1 MPRRHRKSSVAGGW
15 INDAAAYLSERVIRR
30 VGLLHSARWQAGPS
44 CSSNGV
50 KQEDG
55 IWCPVRPQG
64 CALVELRERPD
75 GVSLTCLLPCFSAS
89 LQTSNDRHTVWL
101 TVALSPRLLTG
112 SKLKVVDGGRIV
124 PVDPSPCPT
133 KGSIYLAWQANDK
146 LRPHAFRTTPHAQE
160 NMPASEPEPIPRPLI
175 SLQFYFTEQV
185 QQANDVYIHDLQ
197 V

>member
-1 MPRRHRKSSVAGGW
+1 MGSNRKTGF
-15 INDAAAYLSERVIRR
+15 D
-30 VGLLHSARWQAGPS
+30 ARWGHRAVPSLSCASGPMES
-44 CSSNGV
+44 A
-50 KQEDG
+50 
-55 IWCPVRPQG
+55 WPVYYRVF
-64 CALVELRERPD
+64 LLR
-75 GVSLTCLLPCFSAS
+75 CK
-89 LQTSNDRHTVWL
+89 TSNDRHTVWL

-133 KGSIYLAWQANDK
+133 KGSIYLPWQANDK

-175 SLQFYFTEQV
+175 SLQFYITEQV
-185 QQANDVYIHDLQ
+185 QKANDVYIHDLQ

>member
-1 MPRRHRKSSVAGGW
+1 MMPRLTCREEWFGAS
-15 INDAAAYLSERVIRR
+15 DCCIRR
-30 VGLLHSARWQAGPS
+30 GDRQAHHALVMG
-44 CSSNGV
+44 SNR
-50 KQEDG
+50 KTG

-64 CALVELRERPD
+64 CTLVELRERPD

-101 TVALSPRLLTG
+101 TVALSPRLLAG

-133 KGSIYLAWQANDK
+133 KGSIYLPWQANDK

-160 NMPASEPEPIPRPLI
+160 NMPAPEPELIPRPLI
-175 SLQFYFTEQV
+175 SLAVLLHWTSSKS
-185 QQANDVYIHDLQ
+185 
-197 V
+197 

>member
-1 MPRRHRKSSVAGGW
+1 MEGFCTSAALKMPRRHKKSSVAGGW
-15 INDAAAYLSERVIRR
+15 INDAAAYLSGRVIRR
-30 VGLLHSARWQAGPS
+30 VGLLHSAWWQAGPS

-101 TVALSPRLLTG
+101 TVALSPSLAHWIQIESGWWWTNCACWPIAVPHQGFNLPPLTG
-112 SKLKVVDGGRIV
+112 K
-124 PVDPSPCPT
+124 
-133 KGSIYLAWQANDK
+133 W
-146 LRPHAFRTTPHAQE
+146 
-160 NMPASEPEPIPRPLI
+160 
-175 SLQFYFTEQV
+175 
-185 QQANDVYIHDLQ
+185 
-197 V
+197 